1 MDKLKEMRSGVL
13 SEVVDFRNTR
23 SISVEDGVQKISQM
37 LFQQFGKNGFS
48 KDMDIQA
55 QSDGTVRLLSLVPAL
70 YDAMKSAKTV
80 IIDELD
86 HSIHSHLVRELVR
99 YFSSQDTNGQ
109 LIFTTHQT
117 CLLNQ
122 DFLRT
127 DEAWMVEKKDGGSHM
142 YSLND
147 FNLELK
153 TVIRELKWNRENM
166 SNIYKAV
173 LKKICEE
180 IVDKYNNVLD
190 CRIHIL
196 PENLDKDVEYIFKVN
211 PDLTDDELIDL
222 FKLIENSSSE
232 AKPKAKAKPK
242 TVGIKRPVVKME
254 KTAEKGGRPASNGK
268 RFTSP
273 GRKKKGR

>member
-1 MDKLKEMRSGVL
+1 MSARSPLICSAVELWYKKMLKIGSLSELTGIDTKIKVAGFQRLYSKWLWLLMAISKPSLSETENFEDWMSTHDISNLPMDKLKEMRSGVL

-147 FNLELK
+147 F
-153 TVIRELKWNRENM
+153 
-166 SNIYKAV
+166 
-173 LKKICEE
+173 KIHNT
-180 IVDKYNNVLD
+180 IN
-190 CRIHIL
+190 
-196 PENLDKDVEYIFKVN
+196 
-211 PDLTDDELIDL
+211 
-222 FKLIENSSSE
+222 IEN
-232 AKPKAKAKPK
+232 
-242 TVGIKRPVVKME
+242 GYME
-254 KTAEKGGRPASNGK
+254 GRYGAIPFIGELNM
-268 RFTSP
+268 
-273 GRKKKGR
+273 